1 MASHVVLYFGLI
13 ISDYVENWVFNQK
26 EIHFIA
32 NLMIE
37 KLRSL
42 PDNSELSVM
51 NLFKQVLS
59 AEYLRVKDD
68 DAFYFQ
74 GYKITDIALP
84 DGKYLHD
91 FIRWDFG
98 NGLWQPHIEQG
109 FALEDAF
116 YVKAKRMGYVIDGS
130 RHAGGKVGVPY
141 DIPRVFRM
149 KKNLISSFMN
159 PDNSVTIQNRE
170 SSYRLLTKYE
180 SKQYQYTDNPS
191 GKLKIIVEKKALQL
205 LVLPVGCSTG
215 KVFHKEGNICFYV
228 LKGKCHYS
236 DLYWDYCAFYP
247 KRKEKWDEMKSQYE
261 LRFNK
266 SAFSRKNRHTR
277 DIEAPSDAWYQ
288 ITNTGKSDL
297 LVFVADQ
304 SLTEQK
310 HIEMLES
317 EKYIVTFVPYNR

>member
-1 MASHVVLYFGLI
+1 M
-13 ISDYVENWVFNQK
+13 FNQK

-74 GYKITDIALP
+74 GYKITDIAIP

-130 RHAGGKVGVPY
+130 RQAGGKVGVPY

-247 KRKEKWDEMKSQYE
+247 KRKEKWNEMKSQYE

>member
-1 MASHVVLYFGLI
+1 M
-13 ISDYVENWVFNQK
+13 ENWVFNKK
-26 EIHFIA
+26 EIRFIA

-51 NLFKQVLS
+51 NLFEQVLS

-68 DAFYFQ
+68 EVFYIQ
-74 GYKITDIALP
+74 GYKITDIPLP

-91 FIRWDFG
+91 FIRWDFD
-98 NGLWQPHIEQG
+98 NGLWQPHIKQG
-109 FALEDAF
+109 FALDDAF

-130 RHAGGKVGVPY
+130 RHAGGIVGVPY
-141 DIPRVFRM
+141 DIPRVFRK
-149 KKNLISSFMN
+149 KKNLICSFMN
-159 PDNSVTIQNRE
+159 PDNSVTIQNGE

-180 SKQYQYTDNPS
+180 SKQYQYTDCPS
-191 GKLKIIVEKKALQL
+191 RKLKIIEEKRALQL
-205 LVLPVGCSTG
+205 LVLPAGCSTG

-247 KRKEKWDEMKSQYE
+247 KRKEKWNEMKSQYE

-266 SAFSRKNRHTR
+266 SAFSSKNRHTR

-310 HIEMLES
+310 HVEHIEMLES
-317 EKYIVTFVPYNR
+317 EK

>member
-1 MASHVVLYFGLI
+1 M
-13 ISDYVENWVFNQK
+13 ENWVFNKK
-26 EIHFIA
+26 EIRFIA
-32 NLMIE
+32 DLMVE
-37 KLRSL
+37 KLQSL

-51 NLFKQVLS
+51 NLFEQVLD

-68 DAFYFQ
+68 EVFYIQ
-74 GYKITDIALP
+74 GYKITDIVLP

-91 FIRWDFG
+91 FIRWDFD
-98 NGLWQPHIEQG
+98 NGLWQPDIKQG

-116 YVKAKRMGYVIDGS
+116 YMKAKRMGYVIDDS
-130 RHAGGKVGVPY
+130 RHAGGIVGFPY
-141 DIPRVFRM
+141 NIPRVFRIR
-149 KKNLISSFMN
+149 KNLISSFMN
-159 PDNSVTIQNRE
+159 PDNSVTIQNGE

-180 SKQYQYTDNPS
+180 TKQCQYTDYHS
-191 GKLKIIVEKKALQL
+191 GKLIKYEEKKALQL
-205 LVLPVGCSTG
+205 LILPAGCSTG

-228 LKGKCHYS
+228 LKGKCHYN
-236 DLYWDYCAFYP
+236 DLYWNYCAFYP
-247 KRKEKWDEMKSQYE
+247 KRKEKWNEMKSQYD

-266 SAFSRKNRHTR
+266 SAFSRKNRYTR

-310 HIEMLES
+310 HIGTFES
-317 EKYIVTFVPYNR
+317 EK